1 MGHWMAAKDKYRT
14 ERFTVMKTKR
24 NIALAAFGL
33 AVGTVLIVTQAAWSD
48 RNHQAYKLEG
58 AWIAKVVG
66 APLQWTYALV
76 PDSSGRSASI
86 SGSIQ
91 VHIPPAVVAPGLF
104 ADLEYNSPIVGEIV
118 MTGRD
123 TTKFTAVWY
132 GMKKGYPFNQIVCI
146 GVNSGW
152 TKFTG
157 PGQSEG
163 THHLAFYDPSAD
175 ADGDGLPDPGA
186 VPALCLPASSTLD
199 TRVSMLQPCI
209 PAP

>member
-1 MGHWMAAKDKYRT
+1 
-14 ERFTVMKTKR
+14 MKTKR
-24 NIALAAFGL
+24 NIALAALGVAL
-33 AVGTVLIVTQAAWSD
+33 GTILIFTQAAWSD
-48 RNHQAYKLEG
+48 KRPQPYKLEG

-118 MTGRD
+118 MTGPD

-152 TKFTG
+152 TKFTD
-157 PGQSEG
+157 Q
-163 THHLAFYDPSAD
+163 
-175 ADGDGLPDPGA
+175 
-186 VPALCLPASSTLD
+186 ASQKARTIWHST
-199 TRVSMLQPCI
+199 I
-209 PAP
+209 PARMLTVTDCRIPARFPPFASPPPAPWILACRCYSHARQRLEATTQLASG

>member
-1 MGHWMAAKDKYRT
+1 MRQ
-14 ERFTVMKTKR
+14 MKKKR
-24 NIALAAFGL
+24 NIAFVVFGVAL
-33 AVGTVLIVTQAAWSD
+33 GTMIILTQTAWLD
-48 RNHQAYKLEG
+48 AHRHCYKLEG
-58 AWIAKVVG
+58 AWVAKVVG
-66 APLQWTYALV
+66 SPLQWTYTLS
-76 PDSSGRSASI
+76 PDSSGRSASV

-104 ADLEYNSPIVGEIV
+104 AELEYNSPFVGEIV

-132 GMKKGYPFNQIVCI
+132 GMKEGYPFNEIVYI

-175 ADGDGLPDPGA
+175 ADGDGMPDPGT

-199 TRVSMLQPCI
+199 TRVPMRPPCT